1 MKRQP
6 NRKKNQKQIP
16 VWSYQQAKK
25 ALPYLL
31 EITRAIRENYLA
43 SQSSKRQLE
52 IIDHKKGRHDRMDF
66 IKIQE
71 LGVEIQQAQSKFQ
84 QDIDELEEMGIFLVS
99 PIQGLIAIPFV
110 IEEQL
115 AWFLLDIHA
124 EEPLHAWRYQSD
136 PLETRRPITP
146 KEIGTTWVN

>member
-16 VWSYQQAKK
+16 VWNYHQSKK

-31 EITRAIRENYLA
+31 EITKAIRENYLEA
-43 SQSSKRQLE
+43 KGTKRQLE
-52 IIDHKKGRHDRMDF
+52 IIDHKKGKHDRMDF
-66 IKIQE
+66 IRMQE
-71 LGVEIQQAQSKFQ
+71 LGVEHQLAQGKYQ
-84 QDIDELEEMGIFLVS
+84 QDVDELEEMGIFLVS
-99 PIQGLIAIPFV
+99 PTQGLIAIPFV

-115 AWFLLDIHA
+115 AWFLLDIHD
-124 EEPLHAWRYQSD
+124 EEPIHAWRYQSD

-146 KEIGTTWVN
+146 REIGTTWVN